1 MNADFEKTLR
11 PESSGQ
17 NSQSAPDKTQIFS
30 ASDKTQIL
38 GNTDKTVLVKTSKEI
53 ADVVSAHETEYLL
66 EGKLYKLKSVLSEST
81 GEGKILLVENSGNEY
96 VLKLY
101 HEGLTANHEV
111 LEIVQ
116 RNSGK
121 YFVDTICHGI
131 WRNPKN
137 SDDLRDFEL
146 MSYCSGGS
154 LDSIDLKK
162 SEEKLKEIATMMAS
176 AIDFCHKNQI
186 IHRDIKPGNFFFTD
200 SKRNKLVIGD
210 FGISVICNKNGAC
223 WVNQSRTRIYAA
235 PELYYIVPGETQV
248 EIDVKSDFYS
258 LGMSLICLWMG
269 EKAFRQ
275 QEHELMKKKR
285 TGDLPLPDVSA
296 HTLQLIKALLVPDP
310 EKRAGFEEVKR
321 WAKGENIFFDDIK
334 TDFKA
339 VFSKDKT
346 AHSPE
351 ELAKIMY
358 EEQALAIKY
367 LYSGKISKWL
377 EDNQRPELAMR
388 IEEITEKFYPKD
400 ETAGLHAACY
410 LLDESMPYYDIKGKP
425 CTSVEDIALSLK
437 TNFSHYLKSLSS
449 KTDPLFV
456 FFNSHGQGEIA
467 TRFSQL
473 IKKNGQHSLWQL
485 IYTLNNELPYE
496 LKTEEGK
503 KIECSTVAEI
513 VSTAD
518 QYVLDDESWNN
529 LAEESFMVWLA
540 GRDPGLA
547 GKIRKLL
554 SDANREEDAIT
565 WAVLYNLDPKVDFF
579 LSTDSSSENYTFTCE
594 DVAYHINSCLLTYM
608 NDNSAGKKKSEYES
622 GILDMMIDLQ
632 GTRIYHYLKSKG
644 IYNSKIDWIN
654 YCFELDSKENQK
666 KSAPYDWVVATV
678 KALKG
683 MGIEPVYELTKS
695 GKYIR
700 NLDELESSDKKE
712 VAAEL
717 KDGWLKQWMTIFFQ
731 ENPQADLSK
740 KFNFEQLTY
749 NYVRYIETFDKTDAT
764 VKNFHI
770 AFDYAE
776 GNRKKVNRSYMFF
789 KNLRIAIGIL
799 CFIPMA
805 VFAALLIYYQLP
817 FEVNPLPSFSG
828 IAMLVLIIL
837 CSLVIYMMGDFENLT
852 GSLFVG
858 VLAAALLY
866 YGTYALFESFMPYA
880 HWIIVAA
887 LGGVAF
893 YLVKSCYLSLPA
905 KNKAYS
911 DVIAP
916 GFEQLI
922 LEPLHFTFKAK
933 EGEYFTSS
941 IATRSLQYIDY
952 LKKNIIKLGIRGGAT
967 LLITIGLGYLF
978 FEYSPAFGRGGSDQ
992 LIEAAKLRSF
1002 ETRMKGTFD
1011 GKEASLSIKELQDSV
1026 IVSGY
1031 VFVNFNNPV
1040 SEKIKGVINLK
1051 TKSFKLEDI
1060 TENGTLDGDYIGT
1073 ISEDLSTL
1081 SGVYQNRKTGKRV
1094 EFVFNKPSK

>member
-1 MNADFEKTLR
+1 MNSDFDKTLR
-11 PESSGQ
+11 PESAGQ
-17 NSQSAPDKTQIFS
+17 NSQSTSDKTQLVGL
-30 ASDKTQIL
+30 ADKTQIL
-38 GNTDKTVLVKTSKEI
+38 GGTDKTELVKTSREI
-53 ADVVSAHETEYLL
+53 ENVVSAHESEYFI
-66 EGKLYKLKSVLSEST
+66 EGKLYKLKSVISEST
-81 GEGKILLVENSGNEY
+81 GEGKILLVESKGDEY

-101 HEGLTANHEV
+101 HSGLSANHQV
-111 LEIVQ
+111 LEIIQ
-116 RNSGK
+116 KNQGK
-121 YFVDTICHGI
+121 NFVDTISHGI
-131 WRNPKN
+131 WKNPKN
-137 SDDLRDFEL
+137 SDDLRDYEL
-146 MSYCSGGS
+146 MAYCSGGS
-154 LDSIDLKK
+154 LDNIDIKK
-162 SEEKLKEIATMMAS
+162 NEDKLREIAVMMAS
-176 AIDFCHKNQI
+176 AIDFCHKKNI

-200 SKRNKLVIGD
+200 SKKKRLVIGD
-210 FGISVICNKNGAC
+210 FGISVICNDKGSC

-258 LGMSLICLWMG
+258 MGMALICLWMG

-310 EKRAGFEEVKR
+310 EKRAGFEEIKR
-321 WAKGENIFFDDIK
+321 WANGENIYFDDIQ
-334 TDFKA
+334 TDFKV

-351 ELAKIMY
+351 ELAKFMY
-358 EEQALAIKY
+358 EDQQLAIKY

-377 EDNQRPELAMR
+377 EDNQRPEIAMR
-388 IEEITEKFYPKD
+388 IEEIAEKFYPKD
-400 ETAGLHAACY
+400 ETAGLHAVCY
-410 LLDESMPYYDIKGKP
+410 LLDESMPYYDIKGKG
-425 CTSVEDIALSLK
+425 CTTVEDIALSLK
-437 TNFSHYLKSLSS
+437 TNFNHYLKSLSS
-449 KTDPLFV
+449 KNDPLFV

-473 IKKNGQHSLWQL
+473 IKKNGQPALWQL

-503 KIECSTVAEI
+503 KINCNSVAEI
-513 VSTAD
+513 VATVD
-518 QYVLDDESWNN
+518 QYTLDDDSWNN

-554 SDANREEDAIT
+554 SDANRDEDAIT

-579 LSTDSSSENYTFTCE
+579 LNTNSSSENYTFTCE
-594 DVAYHINSCLLTYM
+594 DVAYHINGCLLSYM
-608 NDNSAGKKKSEYES
+608 NDKSEGKKETEYES
-622 GILDMMIDLQ
+622 GILDMMINLK

-666 KSAPYDWVVATV
+666 KSAPYDWVIATF
-678 KALKG
+678 KSLKG
-683 MGIEPVYELTKS
+683 MGIEPVYQLSKS
-695 GKYIR
+695 GKYLR
-700 NLDELESSDKKE
+700 NLDDLESADKKE
-712 VAAEL
+712 VISEL
-717 KDGWLKQWMTIFFQ
+717 NNGWLKEWISIFFQ
-731 ENPQADLSK
+731 ENPSADLSQ
-740 KFNFEQLTY
+740 KFNFEKLTH
-749 NYVRYIETFDKTDAT
+749 NFIRYIETFDKNHPT

-776 GNRKKVNRSYMFF
+776 TNRKRVNRTYSWF
-789 KNLRIAIGIL
+789 KNLRIAIGVL
-799 CFIPMA
+799 SFVPMA
-805 VFAALLIYYQLP
+805 IFVALLVYYRLP

-828 IAMLVLIIL
+828 ISMLVLILL
-837 CSLVIYMMGDFENLT
+837 CSLVIYMMRDFENPT
-852 GSLFVG
+852 GSAFVG
-858 VLAAALLY
+858 VAAAALLY

-880 HWIIVAA
+880 HWVIIAA

-911 DVIAP
+911 DVITP

-933 EGEYFTSS
+933 TGEYFTSS
-941 IATRSLQYIDY
+941 IATRSIQYIDY
-952 LKKNIIKLGIRGGAT
+952 LKKNIIKLSVRGGAT

-978 FEYSPAFGRGGSDQ
+978 YEYSPAFGRGGSDQ
-992 LIEAAKLRSF
+992 LVEAAKLRSF
-1002 ETRMKGTFD
+1002 EAYMKGTFD
-1011 GKEASLSIKELQDSV
+1011 GKEASLSIKEMKDSM
-1026 IVSGY
+1026 IVNGY
-1031 VFVNFNNPV
+1031 VFVNFQNPV
-1040 SEKIKGVINLK
+1040 SEHITGVINIK
-1051 TKSFKLEDI
+1051 TKTFYLEDV
-1060 TENGTLDGDYIGT
+1060 TENGNLDGNYTGT
-1073 ISEDLSTL
+1073 ISDDLKTL
-1081 SGVYQNRKTGKRV
+1081 SGIYQNKKTGKRY